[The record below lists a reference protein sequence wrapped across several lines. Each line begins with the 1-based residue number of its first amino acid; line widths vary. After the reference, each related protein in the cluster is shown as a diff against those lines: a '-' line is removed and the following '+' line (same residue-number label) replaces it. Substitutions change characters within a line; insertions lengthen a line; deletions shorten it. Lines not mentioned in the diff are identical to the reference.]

1 MNAKKRN
8 AIHGILLIT
17 PLMTGFV
24 LFYGYPF
31 LLVFLQSVSVRAGES
46 ITFIGWSNLRETLS
60 GNSFQLALGNTLK
73 FLAVCLP
80 LVLAVSYAIAWMLYS
95 TMNKNGVLKSV
106 LLLPYV
112 MPVVGSVLLVE
123 LLLSQ
128 NGIANHVLIAL
139 GFQEREWLN
148 SPAAFW
154 AVVGLYL
161 WKNAGYSVILLLAG
175 LNTIPK
181 DLYEAAELDGA
192 GAAQKFRFITTPQ
205 MWYSLYFAGVFSLI
219 NAFKCFREIF
229 LIGGN
234 HPDSSIYL
242 LQHFINNVFEKMD
255 YAKLCAASILFF
267 AIIFVLFL
275 TSYQFV
281 MRREDAVR

>member
-8 AIHGILLIT
+8 AIHGILLIM
-17 PLMTGFV
+17 PLMIGFV

-31 LLVFLQSVSVRAGES
+31 LLVFLQSVSVRTAES
-46 ITFIGWSNLRETLS
+46 ITFTGWSNLQETLA

-80 LVLAVSYAIAWMLYS
+80 LILAVSYGIAWMLYS
-95 TMNKNGVLKSV
+95 ARNKNGVLKSV

-128 NGIANHVLIAL
+128 NGIANHVLITL
-139 GFQEREWLN
+139 GFQKREWLN

-181 DLYEAAELDGA
+181 ELYEAAELDGA

-234 HPDSSIYL
+234 HPNSSIYL

-281 MRREDAVR
+281 MGREDAVR